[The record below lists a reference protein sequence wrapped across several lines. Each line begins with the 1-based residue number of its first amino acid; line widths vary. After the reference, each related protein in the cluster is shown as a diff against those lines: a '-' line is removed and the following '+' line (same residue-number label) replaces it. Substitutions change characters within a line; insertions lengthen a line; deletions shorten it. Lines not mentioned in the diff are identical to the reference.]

1 MRWGISSNS
10 ILIGGNSRGI
20 AVIQVLDAYV
30 VLAIASEDGIS
41 DSPVNLGRDVPL
53 NRMVRRSKRR
63 QQRRFK
69 ALGLFIAVWLN
80 LALQPCAM
88 ALEIQQERSSAAAAQ
103 AHDHGSM
110 DQEAPCDAAASC
122 MLADELNHDAR
133 NGQVKFKQVPAILVA
148 MPAPDE
154 PVAAD
159 RSAGHGPWVGRHASP
174 YPGAPPDLNDLYCV
188 YLD

>member
-1 MRWGISSNS
+1 
-10 ILIGGNSRGI
+10 
-20 AVIQVLDAYV
+20 
-30 VLAIASEDGIS
+30 
-41 DSPVNLGRDVPL
+41 
-53 NRMVRRSKRR
+53 
-63 QQRRFK
+63 
-69 ALGLFIAVWLN
+69 
-80 LALQPCAM
+80 
-88 ALEIQQERSSAAAAQ
+88 
-103 AHDHGSM
+103 
-110 DQEAPCDAAASC
+110 